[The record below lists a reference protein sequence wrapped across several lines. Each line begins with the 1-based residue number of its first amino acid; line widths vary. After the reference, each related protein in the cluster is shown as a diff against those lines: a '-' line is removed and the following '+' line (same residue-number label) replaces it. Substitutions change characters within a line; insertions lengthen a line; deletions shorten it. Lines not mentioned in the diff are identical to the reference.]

1 MVAVAVVAADAE
13 EVVADVAVKKTIA
26 MKRILLYSVPVMI
39 SMIWLILTQQTCNP
53 ISIKGPEFL
62 KFYLMLVL
70 GFYASVMIIK
80 SFKENSS
87 KTTLYFMILILLL
100 GIVKL
105 IKGLI
110 IGKPV
115 GYLVMILIVE
125 GIILLCQ
132 PGLSSNN
139 KHKQI

>member
-1 MVAVAVVAADAE
+1 M
-13 EVVADVAVKKTIA
+13 KK
-26 MKRILLYSVPVMI
+26 ILFYSVPVMI

-62 KFYLMLVL
+62 KFYLILVL
-70 GFYASVMIIK
+70 GFYASVMILK
-80 SFKENSS
+80 SFKRNSS
-87 KTTLYFMILILLL
+87 KTVFCFMIVIFLL

-125 GIILLCQ
+125 GVIILCQ
-132 PGLSSNN
+132 PGVQSNP
-139 KHKQI
+139 KHKAI

>member
-1 MVAVAVVAADAE
+1 M
-13 EVVADVAVKKTIA
+13 KK
-26 MKRILLYSVPVMI
+26 ILFYSVPVII
-39 SMIWLILTQQTCNP
+39 SIIWLILTQQTCNP

-62 KFYLMLVL
+62 KFYLILVL
-70 GFYASVMIIK
+70 GFYASVMILK

-87 KTTLYFMILILLL
+87 KIILYFMILILLL

-115 GYLVMILIVE
+115 GYLVMILMVE
-125 GIILLCQ
+125 GIILLWQ
-132 PGLSSNN
+132 AGLPSNT

>member
-1 MVAVAVVAADAE
+1 M
-13 EVVADVAVKKTIA
+13 KK
-26 MKRILLYSVPVMI
+26 ILFYSVPLMI

-62 KFYLMLVL
+62 KFYLILVI
-70 GFYASVMIIK
+70 GFYTSVMILK
-80 SFKENSS
+80 SFEENSS
-87 KTTLYFMILILLL
+87 KTMFYFMILIFLL

-125 GIILLCQ
+125 GIIILYQ
-132 PGLSSNN
+132 SGLQSNI
-139 KHKQI
+139 KHKHI